1 MRWLR
6 VAVALAALAVVARV
20 ADARVPAFVRQTGLT
35 CNQCHMS
42 VTPTP
47 DFTFTGMKFRLNGFR
62 TPWVAEKIEAGQ
74 EGALNGQR
82 LVLTLGAFNS
92 MHGRTVLLQQA
103 KGPSD
108 PALAEPAMGAPNSD
122 IFGTLAMHFAGPI
135 GDHIGI
141 WNELYIYGGGGPGG
155 RGRLR

>member
-6 VAVALAALAVVARV
+6 VAVVLAALGVVAQV

-42 VTPTP
+42 VTPAP

-62 TPWVAEKIEAGQ
+62 TPWVAEKVEAGT

-82 LVLTLGAFNS
+82 LVLTLGSALSF
-92 MHGRTVLLQQA
+92 HGRSILVQQA
-103 KGPSD
+103 HLQAIRPCRSRQR
-108 PALAEPAMGAPNSD
+108 A
-122 IFGTLAMHFAGPI
+122 
-135 GDHIGI
+135 
-141 WNELYIYGGGGPGG
+141 
-155 RGRLR
+155 